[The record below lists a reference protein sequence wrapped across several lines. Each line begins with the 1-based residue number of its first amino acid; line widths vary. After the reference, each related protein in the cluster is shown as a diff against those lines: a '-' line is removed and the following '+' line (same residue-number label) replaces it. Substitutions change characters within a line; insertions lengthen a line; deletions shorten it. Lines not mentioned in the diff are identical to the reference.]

1 MSAPRSAPTDVGSAP
16 PTDASAPAEPEPA
29 PATPKSPAPYARAAE
44 AAAELRRRTGI
55 DTFDVA
61 VVLGSGLGRFADSL
75 EGAQRVPVDELP
87 GFAPPS
93 VPGHAGA
100 VLAGRIDG
108 RAVLVLA
115 GRVHLYEGHD
125 VHQVCHGVRM
135 AAAAVVGAA
144 VLTNAAGGI
153 DPELTV
159 GSLVRITDHLNLS
172 GANPLTGPH
181 DGPQPGFVDLSV
193 AYDPDLRTIAADLAP
208 EMAEGVYAGLAGP
221 SFETPAEIRM
231 LATMGAGL
239 VGMSTTCETIALRQL
254 GVRVAGFS
262 LVTNRAAGL
271 GEPLSHEEVTAVG
284 EAAATDV
291 VGFLGAFVP
300 AAADEVSK

>member
-1 MSAPRSAPTDVGSAP
+1 MT
-16 PTDASAPAEPEPA
+16 APAPM
-29 PATPKSPAPYARAAE
+29 PYARAA
-44 AAAELRRRTGI
+44 AAADELRRRTGV
-55 DTFDVA
+55 DAFDVA
-61 VVLGSGLGRFADSL
+61 VVLGSGLGSFADSL
-75 EGAQRVPVDELP
+75 TGAQRVATDELP
-87 GFAPPS
+87 GFAPPT

-100 VLAGRIDG
+100 AVTGRLGDL
-108 RAVLVLA
+108 AVLVLA

-135 AAAAVVGAA
+135 AAAAGVHTA

-153 DPELTV
+153 DPSYRV

-181 DGPQPGFVDLSV
+181 DGPQPGFVDLSA
-193 AYDPDLRTIAADLAP
+193 AYDTGLGALAGQVAPD
-208 EMAEGVYAGLAGP
+208 MAEGVYAGLAGP

-231 LATMGAGL
+231 LATLGASL
-239 VGMSTTCETIALRQL
+239 VGMSTTCETIALRHL

-284 EAAATDV
+284 QAAATDV
-291 VGFLGAFVP
+291 MAFLHTFVS
-300 AAADEVSK
+300 ALTDEVAR

>member
-1 MSAPRSAPTDVGSAP
+1 M
-16 PTDASAPAEPEPA
+16 
-29 PATPKSPAPYARAAE
+29 
-44 AAAELRRRTGI
+44 
-55 DTFDVA
+55 A
-61 VVLGSGLGRFADSL
+61 VVLGSGLGSFADRL
-75 EGAQRVPVDELP
+75 DQAQRVAVDELP
-87 GFAPPS
+87 GFAEPS

-100 VLAGRIDG
+100 VVAGRIDG

-135 AAAAVVGAA
+135 AAAAGVRAA

-153 DPELTV
+153 DTDYRV

-181 DGPQPGFVDLSV
+181 DGPQPGFVDLSA
-193 AYDPDLRTIAADLAP
+193 AYDPALRAIAARLAP
-208 EMAEGVYAGLAGP
+208 DMGEGVYAGLAGP

-231 LATMGAGL
+231 LAAMGASL

-284 EAAATDV
+284 QAAATDV
-291 VGFLGAFVP
+291 AEFLAAFVP
-300 AAADEVSK
+300 AAADEVAR